1 MVILLVCSFE
11 QQNSNK
17 NVKSPFYLRNN
28 WGLLS
33 QYRYVISAAKINIF
47 PLQTTLID
55 TLILLLQMVTNCYLL
70 RLSQH
75 LHLYLIYH

>member
-1 MVILLVCSFE
+1 MVVLLVCSFE

-33 QYRYVISAAKINIF
+33 QYRYEISAAKIVLFLKWSIY
-47 PLQTTLID
+47 LTSCAETKVRID
-55 TLILLLQMVTNCYLL
+55 AAVKINT
-70 RLSQH
+70 
-75 LHLYLIYH
+75 

>member
-1 MVILLVCSFE
+1 MVVLLVCSFE

-17 NVKSPFYLRNN
+17 KMKKAPFIVKII
-28 WGLLS
+28 GAKS
-33 QYRYVISAAKINIF
+33 QYRYVISVAKINIF